1 MALGRGLGSLI
12 PNLNVTPSQTGVASV
27 SSDNI
32 STENINKN
40 ISKNGELWY
49 IPVTLIKSGTYQPRQ
64 NFDHQD
70 LEDLIN
76 SIKEHGII
84 QPLLLTEKE
93 DGTYEIIA
101 GERRWRAA
109 QMAGLATV
117 PAVVKKVTGSAK
129 LELALIENIQR
140 QNLDPIEEAFAYER
154 LIKEFDLTQEE
165 VSKKVGK
172 SRSFIANTL
181 RLLTLPEEIRKGL
194 AEGKISSTAAR
205 AILGVSKVKDQ
216 LKLFYKLIKEKT
228 SVHAL
233 EQVVAE
239 KRFDDKGKTNRDPL
253 IVDYE
258 KRLREKFG
266 TKVKIT
272 KKGEKGTI
280 ILEYFSD
287 EEFKKVI
294 KDLLE

>member
-12 PNLNVTPSQTGVASV
+12 PNLNTASTQPVSKQEPDNVSV
-27 SSDNI
+27 SG
-32 STENINKN
+32 TKN
-40 ISKNGELWY
+40 VSQNGELWY
-49 IPVTLIKSGTYQPRQ
+49 IPVSLIKSGAYQPRQ

-117 PAVVKKVTGSAK
+117 PAVIKKITGSAK

-228 SVHAL
+228 SVHSL

-239 KRFDDKGKTNRDPL
+239 KRFVDKGKTNRDPL

-266 TKVKIT
+266 TKVRVT

-280 ILEYFSD
+280 VLEYFSE
-287 EEFKKVI
+287 EEFNKVI